1 MGGDSERECCIEES
15 PSCRQVEATGRNIE
29 EESHRLI
36 VDLMGKSEVSIEP
49 EEMKREESAKE
60 RGRMP

>member
-36 VDLMGKSEVSIEP
+36 VDLMGKSEVSIEL
-49 EEMKREESAKE
+49 EIK
-60 RGRMP
+60 